1 MKIAEFDTNVRPL
14 LIAEI
19 GNNHE
24 GDAALALEMADAAID
39 AGAGAVKI
47 QIIDPVRL
55 VNRSQAERIAQLERY
70 RLPLDVFI
78 DMGRRVQA
86 KGGLFIASAFDLESL
101 DAIMPHLDA
110 VKIASGDLNFYPLL
124 DRAAASG
131 KPVILSTGMATLD
144 EIREAVM
151 RLSRALPADRTARD
165 AVAILHCVSLY
176 PTPPEQANLA
186 AISTL
191 RAMFDVSIGYS
202 DHTLGTEAAV
212 ASLALG
218 ARIIEKHFTLDKTRA
233 TFRDH
238 ALSADPRD
246 MKVLAESLRR
256 FDAMMGHGDR
266 SREMADQDTRAAAR
280 RSIVAAR
287 KLQAGAVLGEG
298 DLDFVRPG
306 DGLPPPAAASLLGKR
321 LRRSVEV
328 HEQLREADFE

>member
-1 MKIAEFDTNVRPL
+1 MKIAEYDTDARPL

-24 GDAALALEMADAAID
+24 GDAVLALEMAEAAIE

-55 VNRSQAERIAQLERY
+55 VNRSQKDRIAQLERY

-78 DMGRRVQA
+78 DMGRRVRA
-86 KGGLFIASAFDLESL
+86 RGGLFMASAFDLMSL

-110 VKIASGDLNFYPLL
+110 VKIASGDLNFFPLL
-124 DRAAASG
+124 DRAAAGG

-144 EIREAVM
+144 EIREALA
-151 RLSRALPADRTARD
+151 RLSRALPEGRAPLDSL
-165 AVAILHCVSLY
+165 AVLHCVSLY
-176 PTPPEQANLA
+176 PTPAEKANLL

-191 RAMFDVSIGYS
+191 RSAFDVTVGYS
-202 DHTLGTEAAV
+202 DHTLGIEAAIAAV
-212 ASLALG
+212 ALG
-218 ARIIEKHFTLDKTRA
+218 ARIVEKHFTLDKTRT

-246 MKVLAESLRR
+246 MKELAEALGPI
-256 FDAMMGHGDR
+256 DAMLGRGDR
-266 SREMADQDTRAAAR
+266 GNDMPDLETRMAAR

-287 KLQAGAVLGEG
+287 DLPAGAVVDIG
-298 DLDFVRPG
+298 DMDFVRPG
-306 DGLPPPAAASLLGKR
+306 DGLAPAVAESLVGRRLKR
-321 LRRSVEV
+321 ALAV
-328 HEQLREADFE
+328 HEQLRESDFE